1 MESSAEAEKRSSVS
15 GRYPASAWRSERK
28 IATHILKSYIRIVK
42 SGPNWDFWNLRI
54 LFAIFLIITIRNTA
68 GRSGVRVKLWIRL
81 HPDPYQF
88 FPRIRI
94 FNLWH
99 PDVELSV
106 FELSFSLAL
115 VRMLKVIRSRS
126 PKTNHTAICGRSGP
140 LQLEPLILFVKKS
153 NAALSWLITFF
164 TVLFT
169 FRSILF
175 CRCLRIRVL
184 SPRIEFVRQD

>member
-1 MESSAEAEKRSSVS
+1 MKVRMKNCDTHFKILYPNCKIGSELRFLESPDPVC
-15 GRYPASAWRSERK
+15 
-28 IATHILKSYIRIVK
+28 
-42 SGPNWDFWNLRI
+42 N
-54 LFAIFLIITIRNTA
+54 FLIITIRNTA
-68 GRSGVRVKLWIRL
+68 GRSGVSVKLWIRL
-81 HPDPYQF
+81 HPDLYQF

-169 FRSILF
+169 FHSILF